1 MKLAFQI
8 AYKNLIGSG
17 LRTWLNVIVLSF
29 VFVVIIFFNGL
40 IDGWNQQSLQESIK
54 WEYANGYLLNNDYD
68 PNDAFT
74 IADGHG
80 HLPDSDT
87 KNLTPV
93 LIRQATIY
101 PQGRLK
107 SVLLKGIPAGQETIA
122 LPTASL
128 DSSHANIPVLIGKRM
143 AETAKLKEGDQ
154 VLMRWRDKNGTFD
167 AADVTVHR
175 IFDTSVASVDN
186 GQIWMPVERLWELTG
201 LHGQATLYIADSDF
215 QTENF
220 DGWNFESQDE
230 LLQDFRDLIE
240 MKKVSGNFM
249 YIILLFI
256 ALIAIFDT
264 QVLSIF
270 RRQKEIG
277 TYVAMGMT
285 KMQVLRL
292 FTVEG
297 AMYSVFGVVLGMAY
311 GIPLFIVLSRMGITL
326 PEFYQDMGVNLPR
339 TIYPVFGVELI
350 VLTVLAL
357 IISATLVSLI
367 PARKIARMDPVM
379 ALKGKI
385 Q

>member
-40 IDGWNQQSLQESIK
+40 IDGWNQQSIQESIK
-54 WEYANGYLLNNDYD
+54 WEYANGYLLNEDYD

-74 IADGHG
+74 ITDGHG
-80 HLPDSDT
+80 HLPDNET
-87 KNLTPV
+87 RNLTPV

-107 SVLLKGIPAGQETIA
+107 SIVLKGIPTGQKAIA

-128 DSSHANIPVLIGKRM
+128 DSTDAEIPVLIGKRM
-143 AETAKLKEGDQ
+143 AEAANLQEGDQ
-154 VLMRWRDKNGTFD
+154 VMMRWRDKNGTFD
-167 AADVTVHR
+167 AADVTVR
-175 IFDTSVASVDN
+175 KIFNTSVASVDN
-186 GQIWMPVERLWELTG
+186 GQIWMPMDKLWELTG
-201 LHGQATLYIADSDF
+201 LQGEATLYIANTEF
-215 QTENF
+215 QDQNF
-220 DGWNFESQDE
+220 AGWRFESQDQ

-240 MKKVSGNFM
+240 MKKISGSIM

-285 KMQVLRL
+285 RMQVLRL

-297 AMYSVFGVVLGMAY
+297 AMYSVFGVVAGLVY
-311 GIPLFIVLSRMGITL
+311 GIPLFILLGRIGITL
-326 PEFYQDMGVNLPR
+326 PEFYQGMGLNLPE
-339 TIYPVFGVELI
+339 TIYPVFGVGLI
-350 VLTVLAL
+350 VTTVIAL
-357 IISATLVSLI
+357 IVSATLVSLI
-367 PARKIARMDPVM
+367 PARKIARMDPVK
-379 ALKGKI
+379 ALKGKV